1 MNVSPSTIKT
11 LRELT
16 GAGIMDCKRALEESD
31 GDQDKAT
38 ELLKQ
43 KGISA
48 AGKKAA
54 RLTDEGVIDIYL
66 HSGNRIGA
74 MVELNCET
82 DFVGRTP
89 EFRGL
94 AHDIAMQVAAMS
106 PTNVDS
112 PNEAANPEGSSLL
125 NQVFIKDPTK
135 TIQELIN
142 ATIAKVGENI
152 RVSRFV
158 RFAIGEE

>member
-1 MNVSPSTIKT
+1 MNVSLHTIKT

-16 GAGIMDCKRALEESD
+16 GAGIMDCKRALEESG
-31 GDQDKAT
+31 GDQDRAR

-43 KGISA
+43 QGISVV
-48 AGKKAA
+48 GKKST
-54 RLTDEGVIDIYL
+54 RVTDEGVIDIYL

-89 EFRGL
+89 EFREL

-106 PTNVDS
+106 PTNVAS
-112 PNEAANPEGSSLL
+112 AAEATNSEESALL
-125 NQVFIKDPTK
+125 GQVFIKDPTK
-135 TIQELIN
+135 TIQDLIN
-142 ATIAKVGENI
+142 DVIGKVGENI
-152 RVSRFV
+152 RVARFV